1 MSKDR
6 GIDCR
11 IFQRICHVP
20 CGRVSRNQF
29 GKVSDETLKRHALRA
44 CEQKYYK
51 RIERK
56 EKQCFHAPSRRVS
69 RNFRVSGRLS
79 TDSCHVPHGRKS
91 RNAEKDVLSYMRH
104 GHSLCEYVSRN
115 DMVDNMTGK
124 IQGVRVE
131 MTGEFLLWITEKSR
145 LL

>member
-56 EKQCFHAPSRRVS
+56 EKQCCHAPSRRVS

-79 TDSCHVPHGRKS
+79 TDSCHVPHGRK
-91 RNAEKDVLSYMRH
+91 
-104 GHSLCEYVSRN
+104 SRN

>member
-1 MSKDR
+1 M
-6 GIDCR
+6 
-11 IFQRICHVP
+11 
-20 CGRVSRNQF
+20 SRNQF
-29 GKVSDETLKRHALRA
+29 GKVSDETLKRHAQRA

-91 RNAEKDVLSYMRH
+91 RN
-104 GHSLCEYVSRN
+104 

-145 LL
+145 HL